1 VSAIRGGDSDRSLAK
16 RMSTRIVLA
25 DDHAIIRQGLVPL
38 FEAEPDMEILA
49 QTGNGREAFK
59 LIDTLRPDVAILDI
73 SMPEMTGIEVARRVV
88 DAGLDTQVIL
98 LTMHEDPSAVL
109 EALEA
114 GVSGYVVKDNSFE
127 ELVQAVRVVVAGG
140 TFVTPSAQ
148 KKLRKLQSQGKS
160 TASLSQRERE
170 VLKLIAQG
178 LSSKEIARTM
188 DISPRTVD
196 TYRKRLMDKLDL
208 HTLADLVR
216 YAVRTG
222 MVS

>member
-1 VSAIRGGDSDRSLAK
+1 
-16 RMSTRIVLA
+16 MSTRIVLA